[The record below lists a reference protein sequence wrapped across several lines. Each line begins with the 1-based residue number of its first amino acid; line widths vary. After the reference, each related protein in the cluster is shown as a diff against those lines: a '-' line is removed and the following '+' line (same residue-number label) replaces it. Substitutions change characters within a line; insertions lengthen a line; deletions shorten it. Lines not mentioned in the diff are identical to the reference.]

1 MPYIQNSDEDQ
12 KAMLAE
18 IGVASLDD
26 LFQVIPEDIRLQQ
39 PLQIRAGLTETE
51 LKTAL
56 AEYAGKNRPA
66 GVGPCFLGGGSYWHD
81 WPALVDSLA
90 SRGEFL
96 TAYTPYQ
103 PECSQGTLQAIF
115 EFQTMIADICGCE
128 VANASMYDGAS
139 AVAEAALM
147 AVNVKRRNKVV
158 VSAGMHP
165 DARGALETYL
175 KHIDIELVEAPLV
188 DGATDWSAVEGKDVA
203 AVMVQ
208 QPNFLGVVED
218 LDAVANTAK
227 ECGALSVCSFYPVAS
242 GLLRSPGDADFDI
255 VVGDG
260 QSFGVPMGFG
270 GPYFGF
276 FATRM
281 KYVRK
286 MPGRLVGES
295 VDTEG
300 KRAFTLTF
308 ATREQHIRREKATSN
323 ICTNNALIAL
333 RGCIHMAALGPQGLE
348 EVACVSRQRALEM
361 ATALTAATDQLELA
375 FPRQA
380 FFNEVAFRSAGGDD
394 SVSRFQRKLADAG
407 IAGVISVSKWYQ
419 DQPGVFT
426 LACTERIQP
435 QHIEAL
441 AAVAKEVFQL
451 EVAS

>member
-1 MPYIQNSDEDQ
+1 
-12 KAMLAE
+12 MLAE
-18 IGVASLDD
+18 IGVASLND
-26 LFQVIPEDIRLQQ
+26 LFQVIPDDIKLQE
-39 PLQIRAGLTETE
+39 PMKVREGLTESE
-51 LKTAL
+51 LKTTL
-56 AEYAGKNRPA
+56 KEFAEQNRPA

-81 WPALVDSLA
+81 WPALVDSIA

-147 AVNVKRRNKVV
+147 AVNVKRRKKVV
-158 VSAGMHP
+158 VSRGVHP
-165 DARGALETYL
+165 DSRAALQTYL
-175 KHIDIELVEAPLV
+175 KHLDVEVVEAPLV
-188 DGATDWSAVEGKDVA
+188 NGATDWSAVDGNDIA

-218 LDAVANTAK
+218 LDAASDTAK
-227 ECGALSVCSFYPVAS
+227 NCGALSVCAFYPVAS
-242 GLLRSPGDADFDI
+242 GLLRSPGQADFDI

-286 MPGRLVGES
+286 MPGRLVGQS

-348 EVACVSRQRALEM
+348 EVACVSRQRAMEM
-361 ATALTAATDQLELA
+361 AQALTDATDQLELA
-375 FPRQA
+375 FPEQA
-380 FFNEVAFRSAGGDD
+380 FFNEVALRSAGGDE
-394 SVSRFQRKLADAG
+394 SVDRFQRALADQG

-419 DQPGVFT
+419 DLPGVFT

-451 EVAS
+451 EVA